1 MNCYVDKME
10 WKSFSFETF
19 DLKLSEMQ
27 KKNKG
32 LQK

>member
-1 MNCYVDKME
+1 MNCYVDEME

-19 DLKLSEMQ
+19 DLKLSEIQ